1 MILHCEASNKD
12 TIEISTSGYQDNN
25 SLNVIIEI
33 KERATSCHVVLD
45 LTKTI
50 ALKNELTKILQLE
63 VLKTK

>member
-12 TIEISTSGYQDNN
+12 TIEISISRSD